1 MQQFKWINILKGFA
15 MGTSDL
21 VPGVSGGT
29 IALLLGIYNQFI
41 ASISGIF
48 SRRFWPSFTFLI
60 PIIIGMLLA
69 MGSLSNLFN
78 YLLSQHH
85 IPTMFFFGGLII
97 GIVPYLLKIS
107 NYKTSFTT
115 KHYMMVIAGIAILIV
130 ITLMNN
136 GDKHA
141 GETLTLS
148 TSLIIKYFIAGMC
161 ASSAMLLPGISGSF
175 MLLVFGVYGTVML
188 AISEVVK
195 LNFAGLPILL
205 AVGFGVLAGFI
216 ISSKIIQYFLTH
228 HKLMTFALIIGF
240 VVGSL
245 FAVFPGLP
253 NNIVMWFVSLVVF
266 IIGFIVSLTLGRITA
281 ENE

>member
-48 SRRFWPSFTFLI
+48 SRRFWPSFIFLI

-148 TSLIIKYFIAGMC
+148 TGLIIKYFIAGMC

-195 LNFAGLPILL
+195 LNFTGLPILL

-253 NNIVMWFVSLVVF
+253 TNIVMWFVSLVVF

>member
-148 TSLIIKYFIAGMC
+148 TGLIIKYFIAGMC

-253 NNIVMWFVSLVVF
+253 TNIVMWFVSLVVF
-266 IIGFIVSLTLGRITA
+266 IIGFIVSLTLGRITV

>member
-41 ASISGIF
+41 ASMSGIF

-148 TSLIIKYFIAGMC
+148 TGLIIKYFIAGMC

-253 NNIVMWFVSLVVF
+253 TNIMMWFVSLVVF